1 MPERLSDEERAALRE
16 RQAEL
21 RRSSKR
27 GAARK
32 AEEARAC
39 EEKIAALPEPD
50 RTLAERIDRIVRETA
65 PELEPRTW
73 YGMPAYARDGK
84 VLCFFQPA
92 SKFKARYATFGFTDQ
107 AQLDEGNLWP
117 TAFAV
122 TAIGPGEEA
131 QLRELLQTAVKGEA
145 RP

>member
-21 RRSSKR
+21 RRSTKR

-39 EEKIAALPEPD
+39 EEKIAALPERD
-50 RTLAERIDRIVRETA
+50 RTLAERVHALVRETA

-73 YGMPAYARDGK
+73 YGMPAYAKDGK

-122 TAIGPGEEA
+122 TAIGPREEA
-131 QLRELLQTAVKGEA
+131 QLRELLQRALRASAT
-145 RP
+145 P

>member
-92 SKFKARYATFGFTDQ
+92 SKFKARYATFGFTDR
-107 AQLDEGNLWP
+107 AALDQGTLWP
-117 TAFAV
+117 TSFAL
-122 TAIGPGEEA
+122 TAIGDAEERT
-131 QLRELLQTAVKGEA
+131 LRELVARAVG
-145 RP
+145 R